1 MPAQLSTKLTLDGTQ
16 HNNALRDAT
25 KELSKYKREVAES
38 DKQLKMW
45 KQQSQSATGS
55 VRNFMNS
62 LKTGNIDQMSIA
74 VKGMAS
80 QILKFGGIAGG
91 AMITMSAFNKTIE
104 GSQDTIDEY
113 GRIQAS
119 VTTVVDNFFS
129 AISSGD
135 FSAFINGL
143 DSMISKA
150 RDAYDEM
157 DKLWNMAQSFDVKN
171 ARQNTQFQKNLL
183 EIRKL
188 KGKNDAESKKQMANL
203 IAANERIAKNQ
214 SADAKSLYNQTMK
227 GLRKQVS
234 RDSELDLKN
243 ITDDM
248 IYGATEADIN
258 GRDKLLMKQHKK
270 YIAEREALNRK
281 ADKKEGNLFMGR
293 DGVEYQKRINALQKK
308 YGESIVYNT
317 LLRKYDDDELTEF
330 NNKLK
335 QGINY
340 QNVAI
345 SNQSKMLRYTKETN
359 VAAGSGKGGSNKGG
373 VKNGSVFPEG
383 SKGYL
388 KYLKQQKE
396 LSIDFQTD
404 PESIKKIKQ
413 EISEIQKQIDNLENP
428 IHFTI
433 ADIVW
438 PSASE
443 IKGLNGFASRP
454 ELNNTKIPDIKL
466 PSKEDTYNR
475 IVDKIDKTID
485 MYDMGIIGSDK
496 AKEFIK
502 KFNDELQASGFNVVK
517 IKIETEAQKSIKEL
531 QDNIGSIYEGF
542 SGIDNIIGNINSL
555 AESISN
561 GANAWE
567 IFMGVLQSGVGVIQS
582 ISSVLEAF
590 NTIQELLG
598 ITSTATAEQTAAAG
612 ATEMSTAA
620 GVTTAKSG
628 EAIASATAEGAKMPF
643 PLNLVAIAAGVA
655 AVIAA
660 LGQITGAFA
669 EGGIVGGNS
678 IAGDRLLAR
687 VNSGEMILNG
697 RQQNNLFDAINSGNL
712 GNESYGG
719 EVVFKIKGKNL
730 EGVRRNYNDKMKKIR

>member
-55 VRNFMNS
+55 VRNFMSS

-74 VKGMAS
+74 VKGMTS

-227 GLRKQVS
+227 GLRTQVS
-234 RDSELDLKN
+234 RDTGMNLKN

-293 DGVEYQKRINALQKK
+293 SGVEYQKRINALQKK

-383 SKGYL
+383 SIG
-388 KYLKQQKE
+388 YLKQQIGLLNK
-396 LSIDFQTD
+396 SIEFQTD

-443 IKGLNGFASRP
+443 IKGLNGFTSRP

-517 IKIETEAQKSIKEL
+517 IKIETEAQKSIKDL

-643 PLNLVAIAAGVA
+643 PLNIVAIAAGVA

>member
-55 VRNFMNS
+55 VRNFMSS

-74 VKGMAS
+74 VKGMTS

-227 GLRKQVS
+227 GLRTQVS
-234 RDSELDLKN
+234 RDTGMNLKN

-293 DGVEYQKRINALQKK
+293 SGVEYQKRINALQKK

-383 SKGYL
+383 SIG
-388 KYLKQQKE
+388 YLKQQIGLLNK
-396 LSIDFQTD
+396 SIEFQTD

-433 ADIVW
+433 ADIKW

-443 IKGLNGFASRP
+443 IKGLNGFTSRP

-517 IKIETEAQKSIKEL
+517 IKIETEAQKSIKDL

-643 PLNLVAIAAGVA
+643 PLNIVAIAAGVA